1 MGEIYKIVLTPEDN
15 GTYTVFVPDF
25 GTGTQ
30 GESLEDAMYM
40 ARDLI
45 EIMAATLRGMGKD
58 VPAPG
63 TAECIAG
70 AGETIA
76 QVEVGYIDNKK
87 VVE

>member
-1 MGEIYKIVLTPEDN
+1 MGEIYKIVLTPEGN

-25 GTGTQ
+25 GSGTQ
-30 GESLEDAMYM
+30 GESLEDAMHM

-45 EIMAATLRGMGKD
+45 EIMGATLRDMGKD

-63 TAECIAG
+63 AAECIAG
-70 AGETIA
+70 AGEIITQA
-76 QVEVGYIDNKK
+76 EVDYIDNKK

>member
-1 MGEIYKIVLTPEDN
+1 MGETYKIVLTPEDN

-25 GTGTQ
+25 NSGTQ
-30 GESLEDAMYM
+30 GASLEDAMYM
-40 ARDLI
+40 GRDLI
-45 EIMAATLRGMGKD
+45 KIMGATLRDMGKD

-70 AGETIA
+70 AGEIIT
-76 QVEVGYIDNKK
+76 QVEVDYIDNKK